1 MPPKGENLVAKIFTA
16 ASLVISLAAPSWGQA
31 EPVVVSCKFE
41 KLPLMQFIFR
51 GTSTEGK
58 STVQIGN
65 DVPLQLR
72 IGSMFMS
79 AVDEKTGTLYQY
91 VLRMPA
97 NVDVRHQGAS
107 DALNFYGE
115 CISSLS

>member
-1 MPPKGENLVAKIFTA
+1 MVTRILTA
-16 ASLVISLAAPSWGQA
+16 AALVISIAEPSWGQD
-31 EPVVVSCKFE
+31 EPIVVSCKFE

-51 GTSTEGK
+51 GTSAEGK

-65 DVPLQLR
+65 DAPLQLT

-79 AVDEKTGTLYQY
+79 AVDGKTGTLYQY

-97 NVDVRHQGAS
+97 NVDVRHNGAS